1 MPQKEIEGSDRRSN
15 NICELVML
23 DDSLAVRKLIRES
36 ISIWLGTIAQR
47 AAIIA
52 ARTNSRAS
60 IRQNQKTMTQCAIIW
75 LWTIAQQIA
84 GPQYDNTIPKDKT
97 MTQYASK
104 WLWTIPQHAA
114 IIAAR
119 ANRDRPRAEKWES
132 DWIGAQYR
140 GHFFLYD

>member
-1 MPQKEIEGSDRRSN
+1 
-15 NICELVML
+15 ML
-23 DDSLAVRKLIRES
+23 GDSLGVAKLIREP

-60 IRQNQKTMTQCAIIW
+60 IRQNQETMTQCAIIW

-104 WLWTIPQHAA
+104 WLWTIAQHAA

-119 ANRDRPRAEKWES
+119 TNRDQPRAEKWES
-132 DWIGAQYR
+132 DWIGRKYK
-140 GHFFLYD
+140 GHNCL

>member
-1 MPQKEIEGSDRRSN
+1 MRT
-15 NICELVML
+15 L
-23 DDSLAVRKLIRES
+23 DGGIL
-36 ISIWLGTIAQR
+36 IWLGTIAQH

-52 ARTNSRAS
+52 ARTNSREQLLNMEDYRTS
-60 IRQNQKTMTQCAIIW
+60 IRQNRKTMTQYVIIW

-104 WLWTIPQHAA
+104 WLWTIAQHAA

-119 ANRDRPRAEKWES
+119 TNRDQPRAEKWES
-132 DWIGAQYR
+132 DWIGRKYK
-140 GHFFLYD
+140 GHNCL